1 MMMENKKRLP
11 DSELKLMMI
20 IWDAGEPVA
29 SPYIL
34 DKLAGDKDWAKT
46 TVLNFLARLVDRGYL
61 STQKRG
67 RFHYF
72 LPLVSKEDYQRMES
86 ISFLERVHQNS
97 LKSLI
102 SAIHEVEST
111 ISTEELQE
119 LAEYQKALSE
129 RA

>member
-1 MMMENKKRLP
+1 MENMKRLP

-34 DKLAGDKDWAKT
+34 DKLAGDKNWAKT
-46 TVLNFLARLVDRGYL
+46 TVLNFLARLVDREFL
-61 STQKRG
+61 KTEKRG

-72 LPLVSKEDYQRMES
+72 TPLVSKEDYQKMES
-86 ISFLERVHQNS
+86 LSFLERVHQNS

-102 SAIHEVEST
+102 SAMHEVEDT
-111 ISTEELQE
+111 ISADELQE
-119 LAEYQKALSE
+119 LAQYQKLLAGK
-129 RA
+129 A

>member
-1 MMMENKKRLP
+1 MKRLP

-34 DKLAGDKDWAKT
+34 DKLAGDKNWAKT
-46 TVLNFLARLVDRGYL
+46 TVLNFLARLVDREFL
-61 STQKRG
+61 KTEKRG

-72 LPLVSKEDYQRMES
+72 TPLVSKEDYQKMES
-86 ISFLERVHQNS
+86 LSFLERVHQNS

-102 SAIHEVEST
+102 SAMHEVEDT
-111 ISTEELQE
+111 ISADELQE
-119 LAEYQKALSE
+119 LAQYQKLLAGK
-129 RA
+129 A